1 MAWDG
6 WPYSNIQH
14 ILYHVTWPWRIIF
27 EKYKESSI
35 YYSKGGL
42 MPWKYFE
49 HEIVPPV
56 PMFVVE
62 QDSLVEGWMVMRT
75 IAICN
80 FNPCIYSTYLIVR
93 TVAIPT

>member
-49 HEIVPPV
+49 HEIVPPRSNV
-56 PMFVVE
+56 R
-62 QDSLVEGWMVMRT
+62 GWTRLSCWGMDGDENY
-75 IAICN
+75 CH
-80 FNPCIYSTYLIVR
+80 L
-93 TVAIPT
+93 